1 MPAKKFK
8 VEVFDAEGNRYTLT
22 FEGNVSRD
30 KVLNLF
36 DLMDLLGGTAEGDS
50 GRRSTSS
57 NGSKFDNLCLLVRRN
72 FAFNWFCSKDVQKVY
87 EQELNKPVSL
97 STVSTYLARMVNRGF
112 LTRKGSANNMRYKLV
127 TLPRQDVTDLLKDN
141 K

>member
-22 FEGNVSRD
+22 FEGNVTRD

-36 DLMDLLGGTAEGDS
+36 DLMNLLGGVAEEDS
-50 GRRSTSS
+50 EWRRTSS
-57 NGSKFDNLCLLVRRN
+57 NVSKFDKLCLLVRRN
-72 FAFNWFCSKDVQKVY
+72 FSFNWFCSKDVQKLY
-87 EQELNKPVSL
+87 EQELNGPLSL
-97 STVSTYLARMVNRGF
+97 STVSTYLARMVDRGV
-112 LTRKGSANNMRYKLV
+112 LVRKGSGNNMRYKLV
-127 TLPRQDVTDLLKDN
+127 MLPRQDVADILKDN